1 MSYYTY
7 VLKVFHS
14 KDLKEWTRYVDD
26 TFAFIKPNKENEIQ
40 EILNGFHQNIK
51 FTYENEVDQ
60 KIAFLDVLVSR
71 KDDRGLETKVYR
83 KATNT
88 DIYMNW
94 HSHAPSTW
102 KISTLRCLVKRA
114 FMISSKEEFLKEELD
129 HLKKVFTEYNQ
140 YPEKVVQDIIQE
152 ETTKQNTIH
161 LNNTKQKEEEE
172 EKETVT
178 LCLPYVGEDG
188 AKIVKKMKEELKKAN
203 DKMVIRVVYD
213 AKKLGSKFK
222 VKDETQAE
230 HQHNIVYHAT
240 CANKKCNSNYI
251 GETGRRMVVRAIDH
265 NKRDKKSHLLT
276 HAQATKHRRVW
287 LQDYKIIGTGYKSKF
302 KRRISEALSI
312 KARKTDLSVQKDTY
326 KLLLYN

>member
-1 MSYYTY
+1 MDET
-7 VLKVFHS
+7 V
-14 KDLKEWTRYVDD
+14 
-26 TFAFIKPNKENEIQ
+26 AFIKPNKEKEIQ

-188 AKIVKKMKEELKKAN
+188 AKK
-203 DKMVIRVVYD
+203 
-213 AKKLGSKFK
+213 SK
-222 VKDETQAE
+222 KDE
-230 HQHNIVYHAT
+230 
-240 CANKKCNSNYI
+240 
-251 GETGRRMVVRAIDH
+251 
-265 NKRDKKSHLLT
+265 
-276 HAQATKHRRVW
+276 
-287 LQDYKIIGTGYKSKF
+287 
-302 KRRISEALSI
+302 RRIEES
-312 KARKTDLSVQKDTY
+312 Q
-326 KLLLYN
+326 